1 MKDALEDAEEEL
13 KRADHLLYVSMKYTR
28 TVDVIKAII
37 ERLISAYDFMM
48 EALLRYAKSK
58 NKSFEEAK
66 TPGLRLRIIRE
77 LFQKDER
84 ILEELDFYSLL
95 RRIMRSKYKRV
106 GEYRRNVAMIV
117 EFDNSTNGEG
127 GELVI
132 DTERITS
139 YYKRAVDFFNYLRRE
154 YLGVEEPP

>member
-37 ERLISAYDFMM
+37 ERLISAHDSMM

-95 RRIMRSKYKRV
+95 RRIMRSKCRRI

-117 EFDNSTNGEG
+117 EFDNSTNGG

-139 YYKRAVDFFNYLRRE
+139 YYKRTVDFFNYLRRE